1 MTELKTYIINNMIE
15 RIVVYEKMIN
25 EDGGKIHRV
34 NIYFNIPMIQSQIT
48 IESGSWDPYYFLK

>member
-1 MTELKTYIINNMIE
+1 MIE